1 MRGAGVSSDYPNR
14 SLRRLGLDPLAATVG
29 GLVALAVIVLT
40 WLALSG
46 PPTRTVADTTAV
58 VVALSQSGQ
67 ETASREL
74 PPKAS
79 TDAESTPDPAASN
92 SGMEE
97 TAPPAAPEPPMPQ
110 ARAEPS
116 TGAAVPKPPVGPPP
130 ARQTTTPTTPP
141 QHDGPPAPAEEEEA
155 AFTPPPELP
164 NPPDPSKDVVTAA
177 EQPGS
182 ARSPAPT
189 DDHSVALA
197 QEMPAAKPSA
207 QQPAMATEAE
217 PAPVQS
223 SALSGATRGLAA
235 PEPDPDLLELSRFG
249 PLPRI
254 SSSGHKPWRAYAR
267 PFDTSDKR
275 PRIGIIVSQLG
286 FSSAATESAIWQL
299 PAAITL
305 SFAPNARGLG
315 NWIGLARAAGHEV
328 LIEVPMEPVDFPA
341 NDPGPDT
348 LLTSL
353 TAEENRARLRTLL
366 GRVSGYVGVVNQM
379 GSRFTTSEPHLRPVL
394 TELRDRGLM
403 FVDSRSSLHS
413 VAARTATE
421 MRLPRAVNNRFIDAD
436 VSRTAIDSRLAE
448 LERIARTS
456 GHAVGIGQPHPV
468 TLERLRIW
476 TRKIELRGFA
486 LAPISA
492 LANAQ
497 PDHAR

>member
-1 MRGAGVSSDYPNR
+1 MQGAGVSSDHPNR

-46 PPTRTVADTTAV
+46 PPTRTAADTTAV
-58 VVALSQSGQ
+58 VVALSPNGPAIATEMPVPTALMNPGPGLEPTDPPALTQ
-67 ETASREL
+67 ET
-74 PPKAS
+74 
-79 TDAESTPDPAASN
+79 
-92 SGMEE
+92 
-97 TAPPAAPEPPMPQ
+97 TAPASPPEH
-110 ARAEPS
+110 
-116 TGAAVPKPPVGPPP
+116 GNPP
-130 ARQTTTPTTPP
+130 ALAQEESAFTVKPEA
-141 QHDGPPAPAEEEEA
+141 PAPADPVMEGMSA
-155 AFTPPPELP
+155 ADQTGPVDPPTP
-164 NPPDPSKDVVTAA
+164 T
-177 EQPGS
+177 G
-182 ARSPAPT
+182 
-189 DDHSVALA
+189 DHSVALA
-197 QEMPAAKPSA
+197 QEIPAAKPSP
-207 QQPAMATEAE
+207 QQPAMVTEAE

-223 SALSGATRGLAA
+223 SALSGAARGLAA

-249 PLPRI
+249 PLPRV
-254 SSSGHKPWRAYAR
+254 STSGRKPWRAYAR

-275 PRIGIIVSQLG
+275 PRIGIVISQLG
-286 FSSAATESAIWQL
+286 FSGAVTESAIWQL

-328 LIEVPMEPVDFPA
+328 LIEIPMEPVDFPA

-353 TAEENRARLRTLL
+353 TAEENRTRLRTLL

-421 MRLPRAVNNRFIDAD
+421 MRLPRAINNRFIDAD

-448 LERIARTS
+448 LERIARAS